1 MSLIRNQK
9 GGFSD
14 GIFPSNVLEY
24 GIIDPMFEDHNTC
37 GIP

>member
-14 GIFPSNVLEY
+14 GIFPSNVLECR
-24 GIIDPMFEDHNTC
+24 IIDPTF
-37 GIP
+37 